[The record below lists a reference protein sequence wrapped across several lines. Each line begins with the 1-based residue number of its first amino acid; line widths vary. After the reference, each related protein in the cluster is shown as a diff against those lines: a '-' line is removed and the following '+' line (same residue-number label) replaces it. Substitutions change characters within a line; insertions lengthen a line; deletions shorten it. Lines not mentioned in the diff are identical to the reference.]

1 MLTLQSPA
9 KINLFLRILQQ
20 RADGYHDLQT
30 HFQFLDLADT
40 LTFQPNSTGQITS
53 QSQIVGVPWQ
63 DNLIYKA
70 AKLLQR
76 TLDTSFGADISWH
89 KSLPLGGGIGG
100 GSSNAATTLL
110 ALHHLWHGQLSLED
124 LMQLGR
130 QLGADVPIFIHGHAA
145 FAEGIGDKLTS
156 LPAPEQHCVLV
167 FPDAHCATPQ
177 LFSHPELTKHATS
190 LKMDTVLKETGNDF
204 EPLVKRL
211 FPEVARALDCL
222 TQFTPTARLSGS
234 GAACFAL
241 FDSHA
246 EARYLVSRLPASLK
260 AHVCKTINVSPLVTQ
275 LQALGI
281 HFIEWGVAK
290 RYGTGF

>member
-30 HFQFLDLADT
+30 HFQFLNVTDT
-40 LTFQPNSTGQITS
+40 LTFELNPAGEITS
-53 QSQIVGVPWQ
+53 QSQIAGVAWQ

-70 AKLLQR
+70 AKLLQDTLR
-76 TLDTSFGADISWH
+76 TPFGADISWH
-89 KSLPLGGGIGG
+89 KALPLGGGLGG

-110 ALHHLWHGQLSLED
+110 ALHHLWQGQLSLEA

-130 QLGADVPIFIHGHAA
+130 QLGADVPIFIYGHAA
-145 FAEGIGDKLTS
+145 LAEGVGDKLS
-156 LPAPEQHCVLV
+156 PLPTREQDCVLV
-167 FPDAHCATPQ
+167 FPDAHCSTPK
-177 LFSHPELTKHATS
+177 LFSHPELTKHTTS
-190 LKMDTVLKETGNDF
+190 LRMDTVLKETGNDF

-211 FPEVARALDCL
+211 FPEVALALDCL
-222 TQFTPTARLSGS
+222 TQFSPTARLSGS

-246 EARYLVSRLPASLK
+246 EARYLVSRLPDCLK
-260 AHVCKTINVSPLVTQ
+260 AHVCRTANVSPLVTQ
-275 LQALGI
+275 LQALGV
-281 HFIEWGVAK
+281 HFTEWGVAK

>member
-20 RADGYHDLQT
+20 RPDGYHDLQT

-40 LTFQPNSTGQITS
+40 LTFDLNPSGQITTVS
-53 QSQIVGVPWQ
+53 TLPDVAWE

-70 AKLLQR
+70 AILLQQ
-76 TLDTSFGADISWH
+76 TLKTSLGATIGWH
-89 KSLPLGGGIGG
+89 KYLPLGGGIGG

-110 ALHHLWHGQLSLED
+110 ALHHLWQGSLSLNE

-130 QLGADVPIFIHGHAA
+130 QLGADVPIFIYGHAA
-145 FAEGIGDKLTS
+145 FAEGIGDKLS
-156 LPAPEQHCVLV
+156 PLPAPEQDCVLV
-167 FPDAHCATPQ
+167 VPNVHCSTPK
-177 LFSHPELTKHATS
+177 LFSHPELTKHTTS
-190 LKMDTVLKETGNDF
+190 LKMNSVLRESGNDF
-204 EPLVKRL
+204 EPLVRGL
-211 FPEVARALDCL
+211 FPEVALALDCL

-241 FDSHA
+241 FDSYA
-246 EARYLVSRLPASLK
+246 EARYLVSRLSGDLK
-260 AHVCKTINVSPLVTQ
+260 LHVCRTKNVSPLITQ
-275 LQALGI
+275 LQAIGV